1 MEPQAKEISLSFND
15 AQVTGLLRRVQV
27 CAIDQVFKD
36 KSKAANSQIQR
47 LRVKQALSEGQ
58 TNSWGLIWALGC

>member
-15 AQVTGLLRRVQV
+15 ARVTGLLHRVQV